1 MAFSG
6 SDNETLI
13 WQGTSSSV
21 CGIFGVTFAE
31 RPRRNLGEILRRAL
45 ERLEYRGYDSA
56 GVAVVDKGLV
66 VRKDAGK
73 VVEVAAR
80 YGFDSLQGVAGLAHT
95 RWATHGKPDQT
106 NAHPHTDCRG
116 VIAVVH
122 NGIIENYAEL
132 REELAKRGHVFRS
145 ETDTEV
151 VAHLVEEYK
160 RQGLDAF
167 SAFRKALSRIKGA
180 YAIALIDAEN
190 PQIIYFARNLSPLII
205 GVGDGFNIVASDIPT
220 VLDYTGKVIAVRD
233 GEYGYI
239 TPTEVYI
246 EADGMPQDA
255 ARRIEEIPWS
265 AEMATKGGYPHFML
279 KEIYEQPE
287 SLATT
292 VAGLEWRTLEAVANA
307 LLSARNIYI
316 VAAGS
321 SYHAGLA
328 FAHLLPRLRTT
339 PVPII
344 ASEYATYENLFDK
357 DDAAIVISQSG
368 ETIDTIKA
376 LRAMRERGVKV
387 AAVTNVVGSTLSRE
401 SDVVIYT
408 RAGPEIGVAATKTFT
423 TQVATL
429 AALFVAALKT
439 LGYDTAQY
447 ERELK
452 NLPDLARK
460 TVENTAGTAKDL
472 AKRLKKAASA
482 YYLGRGSAVP
492 VAMEGALKLKEVA
505 YIHAEAYPAGESK
518 HGPIALVEEGFPT
531 IFVFSDPATREKTLS
546 NVAEMKAR
554 GAYTIG
560 TVPARSDIAKKLDM
574 PVEVPDA
581 GELTAPIL
589 HVIPLQLLAYFTAV
603 ERGYDPDR
611 PRNLAK
617 TVTVE

>member
-1 MAFSG
+1 
-6 SDNETLI
+6 
-13 WQGTSSSV
+13 
-21 CGIFGVTFAE
+21 
-31 RPRRNLGEILRRAL
+31 LRRAL
-45 ERLEYRGYDSA
+45 EKLEYRGYDSA
-56 GVAVVDKGLV
+56 GIAVIDKGLV

-73 VVEVAAR
+73 VAEVAAR
-80 YGFDSLQGVAGLAHT
+80 YSFDALQGIAGLAHT
-95 RWATHGKPDQT
+95 RWATHGGPDQT
-106 NAHPHTDCRG
+106 NAHPHIDCRG

-132 REELAKRGHVFRS
+132 KEELIKRGHVFRS

-151 VAHLVEEYK
+151 VVHLVEEYK
-160 RQGLDAF
+160 RQGLDTFTAF
-167 SAFRKALSRIKGA
+167 KKAVSRIRGA

-190 PQIIYFARNLSPLII
+190 PQVIYFARNLSPLII

-220 VLDYTGKVIAVRD
+220 VLDHTKRVIAVRD

-239 TPTEVYI
+239 TPRGVYI
-246 EADGMPQDA
+246 EADGVPQDA
-255 ARRIEEIPWS
+255 ASRIEEIPWS

-287 SLATT
+287 ALAST
-292 VAGLEWRTLEAVANA
+292 VAGLDWKTLEAVANA
-307 LLSARNIYI
+307 LLSARNVYV

-321 SYHAGLA
+321 SHHAGLVLSH
-328 FAHLLPRLRTT
+328 FLLRLKIT
-339 PVPII
+339 PIPIV
-344 ASEYATYENLFDK
+344 ASEYAAYESLFNREDV
-357 DDAAIVISQSG
+357 AIAISQSG

-376 LRAMRERGVKV
+376 VRALRERGVKV
-387 AAVTNVVGSTLSRE
+387 IAVTNVVGSTLSRE
-401 SDVVIYT
+401 SDLVIYT

-429 AALFVAALKT
+429 AALYVSALKT
-439 LGYDTAQY
+439 LGYDTASY

-452 NLPDLARK
+452 SLPDLVRK

-574 PVEVPDA
+574 PIEVPDA
-581 GELTAPIL
+581 GELVAPIL

-603 ERGYDPDR
+603 ERGHDPDK

>member
-1 MAFSG
+1 M
-6 SDNETLI
+6 
-13 WQGTSSSV
+13 
-21 CGIFGVTFAE
+21 CGIFGIVYAD
-31 RPRRNLGEILRRAL
+31 RPRRNLGEVLRKAL

-56 GVAVVDKGLV
+56 GIAVVDRGLV

-73 VVEVAAR
+73 VAEVAAR
-80 YGFDSLQGVAGLAHT
+80 YGFDSIQGVAGLAHT
-95 RWATHGKPDQT
+95 RWATHGKPDQA

-122 NGIIENYAEL
+122 NGIVENYAEL
-132 REELAKRGHVFRS
+132 REELAARGHVFRS

-151 VAHLVEEYK
+151 IAHLVEEYK
-160 RQGLDAF
+160 RQGLDTFAAF
-167 SAFRKALSRIKGA
+167 KKALSRVRGA
-180 YAIALIDAEN
+180 YAVALIDAEN
-190 PQIIYFARNLSPLII
+190 PKAIYFARNLSPLII

-220 VLDYTGKVIAVRD
+220 VLDHTRRVIAVRD

-239 TPTEVYI
+239 TPHQVYI
-246 EADGMPQDA
+246 EADGVPQDA
-255 ARRIEEIPWS
+255 SSRVEEIPWS
-265 AEMATKGGYPHFML
+265 AEMATKGGYAHFML

-292 VAGLEWRTLEAVANA
+292 VAGLEGLEAAA
-307 LLSARNIYI
+307 ASLLSARNIY
-316 VAAGS
+316 VVGAGS
-321 SYHAGLA
+321 SLHAGLV
-328 FAHLLPRLRTT
+328 FAQLLLRIKAT
-339 PVPII
+339 PVPVV
-344 ASEYATYENLFDK
+344 ASEYAAYEPLFDK
-357 DDAAIVISQSG
+357 GDAAVAISQSG

-376 LRAMRERGVKV
+376 VRAMRERGVRV
-387 AAVTNVVGSTLSRE
+387 LSVTNVVGSTITRE
-401 SDVVIYT
+401 SDVVVYT

-429 AALFVAALKT
+429 SAIYAAMLKA
-439 LGYDTAQY
+439 LGYDTAPM
-447 ERELK
+447 EREIK
-452 NLPDLARK
+452 ALPDLARK
-460 TVENTAGTAKDL
+460 AVENTAGAAKDL
-472 AKRLKKAASA
+472 ARRLKAKPSA

-518 HGPIALVEEGFPT
+518 HGPIALVEDGFPVL
-531 IFVFSDPATREKTLS
+531 FVFSDPNTREKTLS

-560 TVPARSDIAKKLDM
+560 TVPARSDIAKRLDYAI
-574 PVEVPDA
+574 EVPES
-581 GELTAPIL
+581 GELAAPIL

-603 ERGYDPDR
+603 ERGYDPDK

>member
-1 MAFSG
+1 M
-6 SDNETLI
+6 
-13 WQGTSSSV
+13 
-21 CGIFGVTFAE
+21 CGIFGIVFAE
-31 RPRRNLGEILRRAL
+31 RPRRPLGEILRRGL

-56 GVAVVDKGLV
+56 GVAVVDRGLV

-73 VVEVAAR
+73 VAEVARR
-80 YGFDSLQGVAGLAHT
+80 YGFDALQGVAGLAHT
-95 RWATHGKPDQT
+95 RWATHGRPDQA
-106 NAHPHTDCRG
+106 NAHPHVDCGG

-160 RQGLDAF
+160 RQGLDTF
-167 SAFRKALSRIKGA
+167 SAFRKAVSRIRGA

-190 PQIIYFARNLSPLII
+190 PQVIYFARNLSPLII

-220 VLDYTGKVIAVRD
+220 VLDHTKRIIAVRD

-246 EADGMPQDA
+246 EADGVPQDA
-255 ARRIEEIPWS
+255 ASRVEEIPWS

-287 SLATT
+287 SLASTA
-292 VAGLEWRTLEAVANA
+292 AGLEPARLEAVANA
-307 LLSARNIYI
+307 LLAARNVYI
-316 VAAGS
+316 VGAGT
-321 SYHAGLA
+321 SYHAGLTL
-328 FAHLLPRLRTT
+328 AHLLPRLKLT
-339 PVPII
+339 PVPIV
-344 ASEYATYENLFDK
+344 ASEYAAYEPLFDK
-357 DDAAIVISQSG
+357 DDFAIAVSQSG

-376 LRAMRERGVKV
+376 VRAMRERGVRV

-401 SDVVIYT
+401 SDLVIYT

-423 TQVATL
+423 TQVLTL
-429 AALFVAALKT
+429 SALYVSALRL
-439 LGYDTAQY
+439 LGYDVAER

-452 NLPDLARK
+452 AAPELARRV
-460 TVENTAGTAKDL
+460 VEKTAGTAKDL
-472 AKRLKKAASA
+472 ARRLRQKPSA
-482 YYLGRGSAVP
+482 YYLGRGAALP

-518 HGPIALVEEGFPT
+518 HGPIALVEEDFPVV
-531 IFVFSDPATREKTLS
+531 FVFSDPATREKTLS

-554 GAYTIG
+554 GAFAIG
-560 TVPARSDIAKKLDM
+560 TVPARSDYAKKLD
-574 PVEVPDA
+574 VAIEVPEA
-581 GELTAPIL
+581 GELTAPIA
-589 HVIPLQLLAYFTAV
+589 HVIPLQMLAYFAAV
-603 ERGYDPDR
+603 ERGYDPDK

>member
-1 MAFSG
+1 M
-6 SDNETLI
+6 
-13 WQGTSSSV
+13 
-21 CGIFGVTFAE
+21 CGIFGIVFAE
-31 RPRRNLGEILRRAL
+31 RPRRPLGEILRRGL

-56 GVAVVDKGLV
+56 GVAVVDRGLV

-73 VVEVAAR
+73 VAEVARR
-80 YGFDSLQGVAGLAHT
+80 YGFDALQGVAGLAHT
-95 RWATHGKPDQT
+95 RWATHGRPDQV
-106 NAHPHTDCRG
+106 NAHPHVDCG
-116 VIAVVH
+116 GAIAVVH

-160 RQGLDAF
+160 RQGLDTF
-167 SAFRKALSRIKGA
+167 SAFRKAVSRIRGA

-190 PQIIYFARNLSPLII
+190 PQVIYFARNLSPLII

-220 VLDYTGKVIAVRD
+220 VLDHTKRIIAVRD

-246 EADGMPQDA
+246 EADGVPQDA
-255 ARRIEEIPWS
+255 ASRVEEIPWS

-287 SLATT
+287 SLASTA
-292 VAGLEWRTLEAVANA
+292 AGLEPARLEAAANA
-307 LLSARNIYI
+307 LLAARNVYI
-316 VAAGS
+316 VGAGT
-321 SYHAGLA
+321 SYHAGLTL
-328 FAHLLPRLRTT
+328 AHLLPRLKLT
-339 PVPII
+339 PVPIV
-344 ASEYATYENLFDK
+344 ASEYAAYEPLFDK
-357 DDAAIVISQSG
+357 DDFAIAVSQSG

-376 LRAMRERGVKV
+376 VRAMRERGVRV

-401 SDVVIYT
+401 SDLVIYT

-423 TQVATL
+423 TQVLTL
-429 AALFVAALKT
+429 SALYVSALRL
-439 LGYDTAQY
+439 LGYDVAER

-452 NLPDLARK
+452 AAPELARRV
-460 TVENTAGTAKDL
+460 VEKTAGTAKDL
-472 AKRLKKAASA
+472 ARRLRQKPSA
-482 YYLGRGSAVP
+482 YYLGRGAALP

-518 HGPIALVEEGFPT
+518 HGPIALVEEDFPVV
-531 IFVFSDPATREKTLS
+531 FVFSDPATREKTLS

-554 GAYTIG
+554 GAFVIG
-560 TVPARSDIAKKLDM
+560 TVPARSDYAKKLD
-574 PVEVPDA
+574 VAIEVPEA
-581 GELTAPIL
+581 GELTAPIA
-589 HVIPLQLLAYFTAV
+589 HVIPLQMLAYFAAV
-603 ERGYDPDR
+603 ERGYDPDK

>member
-1 MAFSG
+1 M
-6 SDNETLI
+6 
-13 WQGTSSSV
+13 
-21 CGIFGVTFAE
+21 CGIFGVVFAE
-31 RPRRNLGEILRRAL
+31 RPGRPLGEILRRGL

-56 GVAVVDKGLV
+56 GVAVVDRGLV

-73 VVEVAAR
+73 VAEVARR
-80 YGFDSLQGVAGLAHT
+80 YGFDALQGVAGLAHT
-95 RWATHGKPDQT
+95 RWATHGRPDQV
-106 NAHPHTDCRG
+106 NAHPHVDCGG

-132 REELAKRGHVFRS
+132 KEELAKRGHVFRS

-160 RQGLDAF
+160 RQGLDTF
-167 SAFRKALSRIKGA
+167 SAFRKAVSRIRGA

-190 PQIIYFARNLSPLII
+190 PQVIYFARHLSPLII

-220 VLDYTGKVIAVRD
+220 VLDHTKRIIAVRD

-246 EADGMPQDA
+246 EADGVPQDA
-255 ARRIEEIPWS
+255 ASRVEEIPWS
-265 AEMATKGGYPHFML
+265 AEMATKGGYPHFMF

-287 SLATT
+287 SLASTA
-292 VAGLEWRTLEAVANA
+292 AGLEPARLEAAANA
-307 LLSARNIYI
+307 LLAARNVYI
-316 VAAGS
+316 VGAGT
-321 SYHAGLA
+321 SYHAGLIL
-328 FAHLLPRLRTT
+328 AHLLPRLKLT
-339 PVPII
+339 PVPIV
-344 ASEYATYENLFDK
+344 ASEYAAYEPLFDK
-357 DDAAIVISQSG
+357 DDFAIAVSQSG

-376 LRAMRERGVKV
+376 VRAMRERGVRV

-401 SDVVIYT
+401 SDLVIYT

-423 TQVATL
+423 TQVLTL
-429 AALFVAALKT
+429 SALYVSALRL
-439 LGYDTAQY
+439 LGYDVAER

-452 NLPDLARK
+452 AAPDLARRV
-460 TVENTAGTAKDL
+460 VEKTAGTAKDL
-472 AKRLKKAASA
+472 ARRLRQKPSA
-482 YYLGRGSAVP
+482 YYLGRGAALP

-518 HGPIALVEEGFPT
+518 HGPIALVEEDFPVV
-531 IFVFSDPATREKTLS
+531 FVFSDPATREKTLS

-554 GAYTIG
+554 GAFAIG
-560 TVPARSDIAKKLDM
+560 TVPARSDYAKKLD
-574 PVEVPDA
+574 VAIEVPDA
-581 GELTAPIL
+581 GELTAPIA
-589 HVIPLQLLAYFTAV
+589 HVIPLQMLAYFAAV
-603 ERGYDPDR
+603 ERGYDPDK

>member
-1 MAFSG
+1 
-6 SDNETLI
+6 
-13 WQGTSSSV
+13 
-21 CGIFGVTFAE
+21 
-31 RPRRNLGEILRRAL
+31 PLGEILRRGL

-56 GVAVVDKGLV
+56 GVAVVDRGLV

-73 VVEVAAR
+73 VAEVARR
-80 YGFDSLQGVAGLAHT
+80 YGFDALQGVAGLAHT
-95 RWATHGKPDQT
+95 RWATHGRPDQA
-106 NAHPHTDCRG
+106 NAHPHVDCGG

-160 RQGLDAF
+160 RQGLDTF
-167 SAFRKALSRIKGA
+167 SAFKKAISRIRGA

-190 PQIIYFARNLSPLII
+190 PQVIYFARNLSPLII

-220 VLDYTGKVIAVRD
+220 VLDHTKRIIAVRD

-246 EADGMPQDA
+246 EADGVPQDA
-255 ARRIEEIPWS
+255 ASRVEEIPWS

-287 SLATT
+287 SLAST
-292 VAGLEWRTLEAVANA
+292 VAGLEPARLEAVANA
-307 LLSARNIYI
+307 LLAARNVYI
-316 VAAGS
+316 VGAGT
-321 SYHAGLA
+321 SYHAGLTL
-328 FAHLLPRLRTT
+328 AHLLPRLKLT
-339 PVPII
+339 PVPIV
-344 ASEYATYENLFDK
+344 ASEYATYEPLFDK
-357 DDAAIVISQSG
+357 DDFAIAVSQSG

-376 LRAMRERGVKV
+376 VRAMRERGVRV

-401 SDVVIYT
+401 SDLVIYT

-423 TQVATL
+423 TQVLTL
-429 AALFVAALKT
+429 SALYVSALRL
-439 LGYDTAQY
+439 LGYDVAER

-452 NLPDLARK
+452 AAPELARRV
-460 TVENTAGTAKDL
+460 VEKTAGTAKDL
-472 AKRLKKAASA
+472 ARRLRQKPSA
-482 YYLGRGSAVP
+482 YYLGRGAALP

-518 HGPIALVEEGFPT
+518 HGPIALVEEDFPVV
-531 IFVFSDPATREKTLS
+531 FVFSDPATREKTLS

-554 GAYTIG
+554 GAFVIG
-560 TVPARSDIAKKLDM
+560 TVPARSDYAKKLD
-574 PVEVPDA
+574 VAIEVPEA
-581 GELTAPIL
+581 GELTAPIA
-589 HVIPLQLLAYFTAV
+589 HVIPLQMLAYFAAV
-603 ERGYDPDR
+603 ERGYDPDK

>member
-1 MAFSG
+1 
-6 SDNETLI
+6 
-13 WQGTSSSV
+13 V
-21 CGIFGVTFAE
+21 CGIFGIVFVE
-31 RPRRNLGEILRRAL
+31 RPRRPLGEILRRAL

-73 VVEVAAR
+73 VADVASR
-80 YGFDSLQGVAGLAHT
+80 YGFDALQGTVGIAHT
-95 RWATHGKPDQT
+95 RWATHGKPDQS

-116 VIAVVH
+116 VVAVVH

-132 REELAKRGHVFRS
+132 KRELLAKGHVFKS

-151 VAHLVEEYK
+151 VAHLVEEHK
-160 RQGLDAF
+160 RQGFDTFTAF
-167 SAFRKALSRIKGA
+167 KRALARIRGA

-190 PQIIYFARNLSPLII
+190 PNAIYFARNLSPLII

-220 VLDYTGKVIAVRD
+220 VLDYTKRIVAVRD

-246 EADGMPQDA
+246 EADGVPQPVYE
-255 ARRIEEIPWS
+255 RVEEIPWS

-287 SLATT
+287 SLAST
-292 VAGLEWRTLEAVANA
+292 VAGLEWAQLGVVADM
-307 LLSARNIYI
+307 LLSARNIY
-316 VAAGS
+316 VLGAGS
-321 SYHAGLA
+321 SYHAGLT
-328 FAHLLPRLRTT
+328 FAARLPRLRLT

-344 ASEYATYENLFDK
+344 ASEYYTYERLFDR
-357 DDAAIVISQSG
+357 DDVAIAISQSG
-368 ETIDTIKA
+368 ETIDTIRA
-376 LRAMRERGVKV
+376 ARAMRERGVKV
-387 AAVTNVVGSTLSRE
+387 VAVTNVVGSTLARE
-401 SDVVIYT
+401 SDVVVYT

-429 AALFVAALKT
+429 SALYLAVLKAV
-439 LGYDTAQY
+439 GVDTSEL

-452 NLPDLARK
+452 ALPEAVRK
-460 TVENTAGTAKDL
+460 TIENTAGTAKDL
-472 AKRLKKAASA
+472 AKRVKEKRSA
-482 YYLGRGSAVP
+482 YYLGRGLSLP

-518 HGPIALVEEGFPT
+518 HGPIALVEEGFPVV
-531 IFVFSDPATREKTLS
+531 FVFSDPDTREKTLS

-554 GAYTIG
+554 GAYAIG
-560 TVPARSDIAKKLDM
+560 VVPAKSDLAKKLDF
-574 PVEVPDA
+574 PVEVPES
-581 GELTAPIL
+581 GELTAPITY
-589 HVIPLQLLAYFTAV
+589 VVPLQLLAYFAAV
-603 ERGYDPDR
+603 ERGYDPDK

>member
-1 MAFSG
+1 
-6 SDNETLI
+6 
-13 WQGTSSSV
+13 V
-21 CGIFGVTFAE
+21 CGIFGIVYAE

-56 GVAVVDKGLV
+56 GVAVINKGLV

-73 VVEVAAR
+73 VAEVAAR
-80 YGFDSLQGVAGLAHT
+80 YSFDALQGIAGLAHT

-116 VIAVVH
+116 VVAVVH

-132 REELAKRGHVFRS
+132 KEELVKKGHVFRS

-160 RQGLDAF
+160 RQGLDTFAAF
-167 SAFRKALSRIKGA
+167 KKAVSRIRGA
-180 YAIALIDAEN
+180 YAMALIDAEN
-190 PQIIYFARNLSPLII
+190 PQVIYFARNLSPLII

-220 VLDYTGKVIAVRD
+220 VLDHTRRVIAVRD

-246 EADGMPQDA
+246 EADGVPQDA
-255 ARRIEEIPWS
+255 ASRIEEIPWS

-287 SLATT
+287 SLAST
-292 VAGLEWRTLEAVANA
+292 VAGLDWRTLEAVANA
-307 LLSARNIYI
+307 LLSARNVYV

-321 SYHAGLA
+321 SHHAGLVLSH
-328 FAHLLPRLRTT
+328 FLLRLKIT
-339 PVPII
+339 PIPIV
-344 ASEYATYENLFDK
+344 ASEYAAYENLFDK
-357 DDAAIVISQSG
+357 EDVAIAISQSG

-376 LRAMRERGVKV
+376 VRALRERGVKV

-401 SDVVIYT
+401 SDLVIYT

-429 AALFVAALKT
+429 AALYVSALKT
-439 LGYDTAQY
+439 LGYDTAPH

-452 NLPDLARK
+452 ALPDMARK
-460 TVENTAGTAKDL
+460 TVEGTAGTAKDL

-531 IFVFSDPATREKTLS
+531 IFVFSDPTTREKTLS

-560 TVPARSDIAKKLDM
+560 TVPARSDIAKKLDL
-574 PVEVPDA
+574 PIEVPDA

-589 HVIPLQLLAYFTAV
+589 HAIPLQLLAYFTAV

>member
-1 MAFSG
+1 M
-6 SDNETLI
+6 
-13 WQGTSSSV
+13 
-21 CGIFGVTFAE
+21 CGIFGIVFAE
-31 RPRRNLGEILRRAL
+31 KPRRPLGEILRRAL

-73 VVEVAAR
+73 VAEVASR
-80 YGFDSLQGVAGLAHT
+80 YGFDALQGTVGIAHT
-95 RWATHGKPDQT
+95 RWATHGKPDQS

-132 REELAKRGHVFRS
+132 KRELLAKGHVFKS

-151 VAHLVEEYK
+151 VVHLVEEYK
-160 RQGLDAF
+160 RQGLDTFTAF
-167 SAFRKALSRIKGA
+167 KKALARIRGA

-190 PQIIYFARNLSPLII
+190 PNAIYFARNLSPLII

-220 VLDYTGKVIAVRD
+220 VLDYTKRIVAVRD

-246 EADGMPQDA
+246 EADGVPQPVYE
-255 ARRIEEIPWS
+255 RVEEIPWS

-287 SLATT
+287 SLAST
-292 VAGLEWRTLEAVANA
+292 VAGLEWAQLSAVADM
-307 LLSARNIYI
+307 LLSARNIY
-316 VAAGS
+316 VLGAGS
-321 SYHAGLA
+321 SYHAGLT
-328 FAHLLPRLRTT
+328 FAARLPRLRLT

-344 ASEYATYENLFDK
+344 ASEYYTYERLFDR
-357 DDAAIVISQSG
+357 DDVAIAISQSG
-368 ETIDTIKA
+368 ETIDTIRA
-376 LRAMRERGVKV
+376 ARAMRERGVKV
-387 AAVTNVVGSTLSRE
+387 VAVTNVVGSTLARE

-429 AALFVAALKT
+429 SALYLAVLKAV
-439 LGYDTAQY
+439 GVDTSEL

-452 NLPDLARK
+452 ALPEAVRK
-460 TVENTAGTAKDL
+460 TIENTAGTAKDL
-472 AKRLKKAASA
+472 AKRMKEKRSA
-482 YYLGRGSAVP
+482 YYLGRGLSLP

-518 HGPIALVEEGFPT
+518 HGPIALVEEGFPVV
-531 IFVFSDPATREKTLS
+531 FVFSDPDTREKTLS

-554 GAYTIG
+554 GAYAIG
-560 TVPARSDIAKKLDM
+560 VVPAKSDLAKKLDF
-574 PVEVPDA
+574 PVEVPES
-581 GELTAPIL
+581 GELAAP
-589 HVIPLQLLAYFTAV
+589 VTYVVPLQLLAYFAAV
-603 ERGYDPDR
+603 ERGYDPDK

>member
-1 MAFSG
+1 M
-6 SDNETLI
+6 
-13 WQGTSSSV
+13 
-21 CGIFGVTFAE
+21 CGIFGIVFAE
-31 RPRRNLGEILRRAL
+31 RPRRPLGEILRRAL

-73 VVEVAAR
+73 VAEVASR
-80 YGFDSLQGVAGLAHT
+80 YGFDALQGTVGIAHT
-95 RWATHGKPDQT
+95 RWATHGKPDQS

-116 VIAVVH
+116 VVAVVH

-132 REELAKRGHVFRS
+132 KRELLAKGHVFKS

-160 RQGLDAF
+160 RQGLDTFTAF
-167 SAFRKALSRIKGA
+167 KKALARIRGA

-190 PQIIYFARNLSPLII
+190 PNAIYFARNLSPLII

-220 VLDYTGKVIAVRD
+220 VLDYTKRIVAVRD

-246 EADGMPQDA
+246 EADGVPQPVYE
-255 ARRIEEIPWS
+255 RVEEIPWS

-287 SLATT
+287 SLAST
-292 VAGLEWRTLEAVANA
+292 VAGLEWAQLSAVADM
-307 LLSARNIYI
+307 LLSARNIY
-316 VAAGS
+316 VLGAGS
-321 SYHAGLA
+321 SYHAGLTLA
-328 FAHLLPRLRTT
+328 ARLPRLRLT

-344 ASEYATYENLFDK
+344 ASEYYTYERLFDR
-357 DDAAIVISQSG
+357 DDVAIAISQSG
-368 ETIDTIKA
+368 ETIDTIRA
-376 LRAMRERGVKV
+376 ARAMRERGVKV
-387 AAVTNVVGSTLSRE
+387 VAVTNVVGSTLARE

-429 AALFVAALKT
+429 SALYLAVLKAV
-439 LGYDTAQY
+439 GVDTSEL

-452 NLPDLARK
+452 ALPEAVRK
-460 TVENTAGTAKDL
+460 TIENTAGTAKDL
-472 AKRLKKAASA
+472 AKRMKEKRSA
-482 YYLGRGSAVP
+482 YYLGRGLSLP

-518 HGPIALVEEGFPT
+518 HGPIALVEEGFPVV
-531 IFVFSDPATREKTLS
+531 FVFSDPDTREKTLS

-554 GAYTIG
+554 GAYAIG
-560 TVPARSDIAKKLDM
+560 VVPAKSDLAKKLDF
-574 PVEVPDA
+574 PVEVPES
-581 GELTAPIL
+581 GELTAP
-589 HVIPLQLLAYFTAV
+589 VTYVVPLQLLAYFAAV
-603 ERGYDPDR
+603 ERGYDPDK

>member
-1 MAFSG
+1 M
-6 SDNETLI
+6 
-13 WQGTSSSV
+13 
-21 CGIFGVTFAE
+21 CGIFGIVFAE
-31 RPRRNLGEILRRAL
+31 RPRRPLGEILRRAL

-73 VVEVAAR
+73 VAEVASR
-80 YGFDSLQGVAGLAHT
+80 YGFDALQGTVGIAHT
-95 RWATHGKPDQT
+95 RWATHGKPDQN

-116 VIAVVH
+116 VVAVVH

-132 REELAKRGHVFRS
+132 KRELLAKGHVFKS

-160 RQGLDAF
+160 RQGLDTFTAF
-167 SAFRKALSRIKGA
+167 KRALARIRGA

-190 PQIIYFARNLSPLII
+190 PNAIYFARNLSPLII

-220 VLDYTGKVIAVRD
+220 VLDYTKRIVAVRD

-246 EADGMPQDA
+246 EADGVPQPVYE
-255 ARRIEEIPWS
+255 RIEEIPWS

-287 SLATT
+287 SLAST
-292 VAGLEWRTLEAVANA
+292 VAGLEWAQLSVVADM
-307 LLSARNIYI
+307 LLSARNIY
-316 VAAGS
+316 VLGAGS
-321 SYHAGLA
+321 SYHAGLT
-328 FAHLLPRLRTT
+328 FAARLPRLRLT

-344 ASEYATYENLFDK
+344 ASEYYTYERLFDR
-357 DDAAIVISQSG
+357 DDVAIAISQSG
-368 ETIDTIKA
+368 ETIDTIRA
-376 LRAMRERGVKV
+376 ARAMRERGVKV
-387 AAVTNVVGSTLSRE
+387 VAVTNVVGSTLARE

-429 AALFVAALKT
+429 SALYLAVLKAV
-439 LGYDTAQY
+439 GVDTSEQ

-452 NLPDLARK
+452 ALPEAVRK
-460 TVENTAGTAKDL
+460 TIENTAGTAKDL
-472 AKRLKKAASA
+472 AKRMKEKQSA
-482 YYLGRGSAVP
+482 YYLGRGLSLP

-518 HGPIALVEEGFPT
+518 HGPIALVEEGFPVV
-531 IFVFSDPATREKTLS
+531 FVFSDPDTREKTLS

-554 GAYTIG
+554 GAYAIG
-560 TVPARSDIAKKLDM
+560 VVPAKSDLAKKLDF
-574 PVEVPDA
+574 PVEVPES
-581 GELTAPIL
+581 GELTAP
-589 HVIPLQLLAYFTAV
+589 VTYVVPLQLLAYFAAV
-603 ERGYDPDR
+603 ERGYDPDK